1 MYYTIE
7 ILGVIE
13 MNKDEVIQIRVEPTL
28 KSDLQKMADLDKR
41 KLADYVR
48 LQLIKLVEEN
58 KKKK

>member
-1 MYYTIE
+1 
-7 ILGVIE
+7 
-13 MNKDEVIQIRVEPTL
+13 MNKEETLQLRVEPSL
-28 KSDLQKMADLDKR
+28 KRELQKMADADNR